1 MPSYNN
7 HSIRTKAEAEMGL
20 TSIDQLTQ
28 QAEHTFCYT
37 VGQDDGTLTT
47 LSEFKQEVRTIAGTP
62 KGRRAV
68 LMVDEVHSNGTLVE
82 LHVSVD
88 KNPAHSPNGRN
99 NVNRA

>member
-7 HSIRTKAEAEMGL
+7 NSIRTKAEGERGL
-20 TSIDQLTQ
+20 ESVDQLIR

-82 LHVSVD
+82 LHLSVD
-88 KNPAHSPNGRN
+88 QNPAHSPNGRN
-99 NVNRA
+99 NLNGT